1 MTDFEPI
8 DLSPLDPERDPRRW
22 AKVADTVRLRM
33 EAALLQRTREPD
45 PFAVLT
51 VWARPILAAAA
62 VALLVLGSAA
72 VWVGG
77 AGVSRASEARRLAYL
92 AESSVVHGRT
102 PTGAQVVN
110 AIIGR
115 GAR

>member
-8 DLSPLDPERDPRRW
+8 DFSPLEPERDPRRW

-33 EAALLQRTREPD
+33 EAALLQRRREPD
-45 PFAVLT
+45 TFAVLT
-51 VWARPILAAAA
+51 VWARPILAAAV
-62 VALLVLGSAA
+62 VALLVLGSTA
-72 VWVGG
+72 VGMG
-77 AGVSRASEARRLAYL
+77 SAGVSRASEARRLAYL

-102 PTGAQVVN
+102 PTGAQVVK